1 MNLPSHHS
9 CCYLQPTL
17 PSSSLWPQY
26 LCFGKVSLCSIVVPR
41 THYVTQVDL
50 KLTTIL
56 LPPSSKIPDFSSA
69 LVHSLLA
76 LSEHCY
82 MSLQQA
88 QVFKPLLKASFPRE
102 PKALMSQLSNC
113 KPTHW
118 SPSPFQGHSFLPCCT
133 MSHTIAP
140 GRRAASLGYQGV

>member
-41 THYVTQVDL
+41 AHYVTQVDL

-56 LPPSSKIPDFSSA
+56 LPPSSKFLIS
-69 LVHSLLA
+69 VHLWSTASLL
-76 LSEHCY
+76 
-82 MSLQQA
+82 SLNT
-88 QVFKPLLKASFPRE
+88 VTCPYNKHRSSSLCSKPPFPGSLKPSCPSFQTASP
-102 PKALMSQLSNC
+102 
-113 KPTHW
+113 PTGLPA
-118 SPSPFQGHSFLPCCT
+118 PSKGIPLPCCT

-140 GRRAASLGYQGV
+140 GRWAASLGHQGV